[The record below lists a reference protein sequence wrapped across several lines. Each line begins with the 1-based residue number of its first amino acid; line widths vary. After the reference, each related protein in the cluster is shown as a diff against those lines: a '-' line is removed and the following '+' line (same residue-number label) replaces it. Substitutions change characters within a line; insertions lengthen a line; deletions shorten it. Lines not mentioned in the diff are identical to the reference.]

1 MPRRILL
8 LDDDPTRA
16 LKFQSNHPGATWVET
31 ADACIEALHQSW
43 DEVHLDHDLGGEH
56 YVDHDRDD
64 CGMAVVR
71 WLCVELRPHLKST
84 LFIIHTHN
92 QGAAVAMTFQL
103 QSTGYTVEER
113 RFGSGQSPS
122 RTPARQLTWIAR
134 LGRYLGRILSH

>member
-1 MPRRILL
+1 MARRILL
-8 LDDDPTRA
+8 LDDDPARA
-16 LKFQSNHPGATWVET
+16 VEFQARHPGVTWVAT
-31 ADACIEALHQSW
+31 AAECIEALHESW
-43 DEVHLDHDLGGEH
+43 DEVHLDHDLGGEQ

-71 WLCVELRPHLKST
+71 WLCAEPRAHLQSA

-113 RFGSGQSPS
+113 RFGSGRSSS
-122 RTPARQLTWIAR
+122 RATTRRQPWMVR
-134 LGRYLGRILSH
+134 LGRYLGHMLNH